1 MSSLGNVWAANR
13 IQHICNNAN
22 HKTPIYGLFRISV
35 LTNDGKYTIFEF
47 NNQRIRF
54 ITSDKL
60 ERYTKIVEWDNGYL
74 VVMAKYKEMP
84 EVEEYID
91 LIPIL
96 NMLYYDTETFLKPIR
111 EVKIYEED

>member
-1 MSSLGNVWAANR
+1 MKDYA
-13 IQHICNNAN
+13 
-22 HKTPIYGLFRISV
+22 V

-74 VVMAKYKEMP
+74 VVMAKYKMRP
-84 EVEEYID
+84 EEEEEYID

-96 NMLYYDTETFLKPIR
+96 ENLYMNPESFLKPIQSV
-111 EVKIYEED
+111 EVRNV

>member
-1 MSSLGNVWAANR
+1 MKDYA
-13 IQHICNNAN
+13 
-22 HKTPIYGLFRISV
+22 V
-35 LTNDGKYTIFEF
+35 LTNDGRYTIFGF

-60 ERYTKIVEWDNGYL
+60 ERYTKIVKWDNGYL

-96 NMLYYDTETFLKPIR
+96 NML
-111 EVKIYEED
+111 

>member
-1 MSSLGNVWAANR
+1 MKDYV
-13 IQHICNNAN
+13 
-22 HKTPIYGLFRISV
+22 V

-47 NNQRIRF
+47 NNQRVRF

-60 ERYTKIVEWDNGYL
+60 EKYTKVVELNNGWL

-91 LIPIL
+91 LVPIFD
-96 NMLYYDTETFLKPIR
+96 MLYYDTETFLKPIK
-111 EVKIYEED
+111 EVKIDVV